1 MEISGPGIPIFE
13 TSNVPDTYSFH
24 SMYNEKPA
32 YKAKSR
38 NMYLFFLA
46 ESPARWVIE
55 NTIGKKVNDQGTPI
69 SGFIR
74 HEGNLA
80 CPEDVGN
87 SWKQVWNMTVVDPR
101 ITVQCSGT

>member
-1 MEISGPGIPIFE
+1 MEISGPGIPTFE
-13 TSNVPDTYSFH
+13 IVVPDTYSFH
-24 SMYNEKPA
+24 SMYNEKPV

-38 NMYLFFLA
+38 EMYLFFLA

-55 NTIGKKVNDQGTPI
+55 DIIGKKVNDRGTPV

-87 SWKQVWNMTVVDPR
+87 SWKHLWNGAVVDPR
-101 ITVQCSGT
+101 ITVQCSGI